1 MFVTLGCFQR
11 HLHCCTGN
19 GACYNSPFADEVGLK
34 KVNFPAAQGGK
45 GVCKRQI
52 YVMNLVFHSMVHVVS
67 TLTGPLVSDDLP
79 HPSVLSVW
87 TAHRA
92 HVLAPQRCSA
102 RQESRPTLWL
112 TGGVSLSPPF
122 LTRLF
127 SSFGGW
133 PWCSSPQAL
142 CTVTWGSLG
151 KAGDSEQQLQQPLFK
166 APPLLSDCNN
176 CTAIS
181 AVWSCPP
188 RAAGQQLISCP
199 LPLGDIWATC
209 RCSFQLPARGAPT
222 HVCICIPS
230 QAHAARWR

>member
-1 MFVTLGCFQR
+1 MFVTLGCFQI

-19 GACYNSPFADEVGLK
+19 GACYHSPFADEVRLK

-92 HVLAPQRCSA
+92 HVLAPRRCSA

-112 TGGVSLSPPF
+112 TGGVTNWWAPH
-122 LTRLF
+122 
-127 SSFGGW
+127 
-133 PWCSSPQAL
+133 SSPAY
-142 CTVTWGSLG
+142 
-151 KAGDSEQQLQQPLFK
+151 F
-166 APPLLSDCNN
+166 PPVGADPGVHL
-176 CTAIS
+176 
-181 AVWSCPP
+181 P
-188 RAAGQQLISCP
+188 R
-199 LPLGDIWATC
+199 
-209 RCSFQLPARGAPT
+209 RCARSRGA
-222 HVCICIPS
+222 V
-230 QAHAARWR
+230 